1 MTKVQSHVILVLR
14 NMRIVPSNE
23 RKKIKEPPNMT
34 KIQPHVMLVLHN
46 VRMVP
51 SNVRKNK
58 GTIECDKS
66 TVISDVSTAQY
77 EDGTI

>member
-1 MTKVQSHVILVLR
+1 
-14 NMRIVPSNE
+14 
-23 RKKIKEPPNMT
+23 
-34 KIQPHVMLVLHN
+34 MLVLHN

-66 TVISDVSTAQY
+66 TVISDVRTAQY
-77 EDGTI
+77 EDGIIKCEEKKKKKKGTVDTLFCNPHLTSHEG